1 VGNPFADTTGRNAL
15 DALLRRHGFRIVSRP
30 GGLDPIWERAG
41 KRYSQYQALQTIP
54 PEQIEKARRAQQRR
68 QGGEA

>member
-1 VGNPFADTTGRNAL
+1 V

-41 KRYSQYQALQTIP
+41 KRYTQYQALKTIP
-54 PEQIEKARRAQQRR
+54 PEQIEQARQAR
-68 QGGEA
+68 QHRQEGEA